1 MKVSSVTV
9 LITLAI
15 SAYAAPS
22 GGGAPSLAKPLSDV
36 VPSSLSGVVP
46 SSLSGVVPSSLSGVV
61 PSSLSG
67 VVPSSLPSGYSM
79 PSIPTCAPMLS
90 ISSGESMTT
99 LASSYSTAP
108 IPSCV
113 SVPAVSPSGVD
124 ALLKEFNSL

>member
-36 VPSSLSGVVP
+36 VPSSLSDVVP
-46 SSLSGVVPSSLSGVV
+46 SSLSGVVPSSF
-61 PSSLSG
+61 
-67 VVPSSLPSGYSM
+67 PSGYSM

-90 ISSGESMTT
+90 ISSGEPMTT

-108 IPSCV
+108 ILSCV

>member
-46 SSLSGVVPSSLSGVV
+46 SSF
-61 PSSLSG
+61 
-67 VVPSSLPSGYSM
+67 PSGYSM

-90 ISSGESMTT
+90 ISSGEPMTT